1 MLQTRLKKKNN
12 LLEFTKVFLWVEDME
27 MNFLKEYFY
36 SFFVVEVGKKVMM
49 SIQLEISLK
58 VTGY

>member
-49 SIQLEISLK
+49 SIQLEINLK